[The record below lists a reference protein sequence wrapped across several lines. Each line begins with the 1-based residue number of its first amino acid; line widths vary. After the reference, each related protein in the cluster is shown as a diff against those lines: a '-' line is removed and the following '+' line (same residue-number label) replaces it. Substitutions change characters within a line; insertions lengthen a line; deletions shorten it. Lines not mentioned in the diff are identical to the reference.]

1 MSALVRAAAVLAF
14 ALAAGP
20 ALAHPPV
27 PGVGG
32 FLGGLLHP
40 MFVPAHTLAIL
51 AVGLLIGQQAAWS
64 RAAPLAFIA
73 LLAVGLALLTFGIV
87 PRLMNELLLVLTVA
101 CGALVAL
108 ARPLPEA
115 AGCGLAAATAFVLA
129 LDSPPEVVSVREANF
144 MLIGT
149 GFGGT
154 LLLIAAV
161 EVASRL
167 RSDWQRIGARV
178 IGSWVAAAAILV
190 LALRLAS

>member
-1 MSALVRAAAVLAF
+1 MNALVRALAALAF
-14 ALAAGP
+14 TIAAGP

-40 MFVPAHTLAIL
+40 MFVPAHTLAVL
-51 AVGLLIGQQAAWS
+51 AIGLLIGQQAWS
-64 RAAPLAFIA
+64 RTAALAYIA
-73 LLAVGLALLTFGIV
+73 AVAIGLAVLTFGFV
-87 PRLMNELLLVLTVA
+87 PRLMTELLLVLTVA

-115 AGCGLAAATAFVLA
+115 AGCVLAGATAFVLA
-129 LDSPPEVVSVREANF
+129 LDSPPEVISVREANF

-149 GFGGT
+149 GFGAT
-154 LLLIAAV
+154 LLMIAAV
-161 EVASRL
+161 EVAARL
-167 RSDWQRIGARV
+167 RGDWQRIGARI

-190 LALRLAS
+190 LAVRLAS